1 MPFQA
6 MKFQRSGFLYLLRAL
21 FTCCAGIGVVPP
33 LGAVDSG
40 NTPVTKKLEVAS
52 PLVQE
57 ASPKALQ
64 ALSGLRLPD
73 GVKAAL
79 WATEPLFAD
88 PVAMSFDGQG
98 RLYIAEHHRNRHGT
112 QDTREHPV
120 WLDED
125 RASRSVEE
133 RLAFMQRHAGKGAP
147 PMSFYT
153 ELPDRFVRV
162 SDADGDGTADR
173 NEVLGLFQE
182 ALDGPAAGVACA
194 ADGSVW
200 LTCIPH
206 VWRLPASETEKA
218 KPALGKIFSGFG
230 TKFSF
235 HGHDLHGMVQGPD
248 GRLYWSIG
256 DRGYR
261 VKTQEGREMAESSTG
276 AVFRC
281 ELDGSGLEVFATGL
295 RNPQE
300 LVFDDLGNLFTVDN
314 DNDAEDNPRLLH
326 LVEGGHYGW
335 HSGALWVD
343 GHASPLTPKFR
354 HPWYED
360 GLWREHHDGQPAWV
374 MPAIAHLG
382 NGPCGLTL
390 DPGLTRLPD
399 AWRGSFFLCDWR
411 GGRANSPL
419 VAFTVKAEGAGF
431 RLGEVKNFLTG
442 SLATDVTF
450 GPDGRLYL
458 ADGVDWTRQPEG
470 GRRAGMGW
478 IWALGATATEAKE
491 ARLRELQQWLKEGC
505 SDVPVAELARRLEH
519 EDIRARQAAQFALV
533 ERGKDGQDALQRV
546 ALDDAA
552 PLLARVHALQGLG
565 QIQRKGLSALPAVI
579 SLLKEDHDDEVRAQV
594 AKLLSDTPV
603 ADTAG
608 ALASLLAKGSPR
620 ARMYAALA
628 LGKTGDAAAFAP
640 LVEAAKS
647 LGEGDVPLRHMIVM
661 GLVHAARQ
669 QPERLVALREEV
681 SPRVRLTALL
691 ALRRMDFAEVALFL
705 QDAEPA
711 ISREAVRAVHD
722 RRIAAA
728 LPALAEM
735 SRKLAGFDQATA
747 RRILNARFRLGRV
760 EDAQALAEVAADT
773 QVQEV
778 LRRDALAMLADWA
791 KPSPVDRVL
800 GDWLPLPDRDVQ
812 AAIRAVSPVLPALI
826 QEPGQDALVS
836 AAAGLAEKYQ
846 LESVVTAL
854 FTLAQN
860 ETVAVSARVS
870 AARALELV
878 QSPRA
883 RKLADQLLAASQPAL
898 RSAGRELLYAR
909 DLKAAL
915 ADLERLFKAP
925 GAEEEKR
932 AALELLGR
940 ATEAE
945 AHAFLTRQMNKLL
958 DHQLPDSLALDLS
971 TALNAHGGNYK
982 LPNSARNQ
990 RARVAEDLQQQWLAR
1005 LPQDD
1010 ALRDYRMTLTGGNAE
1025 RGRDLFHEKV
1035 AFLCVRCH
1043 NVEGQGVS
1051 TVGPDLTGIGTQ
1063 RDREYLLRAIVNP
1076 GADIATGFE
1085 FATLQL
1091 KDGSTVVGIIRQ
1103 ESPTALQVEV
1113 AEAGAVKQREVLK
1126 TDIKQRTSTS
1136 AMPPLVSLM
1145 TRHELRDLVEY
1156 VATQSSKGTAG
1167 ESTPARQ

>member
-1 MPFQA
+1 MSL
-6 MKFQRSGFLYLLRAL
+6 QRSGFLDHRGAL
-21 FTCCAGIGVVPP
+21 FTCCAWIGVVLP

-40 NTPVTKKLEVAS
+40 DTPATRKREVAS
-52 PLVQE
+52 PLVHE
-57 ASPKALQ
+57 ASAKGLQ

-73 GVKAAL
+73 GIKASL

-153 ELPDRFVRV
+153 ELPDRLVRV

-173 NEVLGLFQE
+173 SEVLGLFQE
-182 ALDGPAAGVACA
+182 AADGPAAGVACA

-206 VWRLPASETEKA
+206 VWRLPASEIENPTPVLEKM
-218 KPALGKIFSGFG
+218 FTGFG

-281 ELDGSGLEVFATGL
+281 EPDGSGLEVFATGL

-326 LVEGGHYGW
+326 LVEGGDYGW
-335 HSGALWVD
+335 HSGALWED

-360 GLWREHHDGQPAWV
+360 GLWREAHDGLPAWV
-374 MPAIAHLG
+374 MPAIGHLG
-382 NGPCGLTL
+382 NGPCGLTR

-399 AWRGSFFLCDWR
+399 AWRGAFFLCDWR

-419 VAFTVKAEGAGF
+419 LAFTVTSEGAGF
-431 RLGEVKNFLTG
+431 RLGEVKDFLTG
-442 SLATDVTF
+442 TLATDVTF

-478 IWALGATATEAKE
+478 IWALASATTDAKE
-491 ARLRELQQWLKEGC
+491 SRLRQLQQWLKEGFGK
-505 SDVPVAELARRLEH
+505 VPLAELARRLGH
-519 EDIRARQAAQFALV
+519 DDIRARQAAQFALV

-552 PLLARVHALQGLG
+552 PLPARVHALQGLG
-565 QIQRKGLSALPAVI
+565 QIQRRGLSAMPAVT
-579 SLLKEDHDDEVRAQV
+579 SLLKEGHDDEVRAQV
-594 AKLLSDTPV
+594 ARLLADTPV
-603 ADTAG
+603 ADTAE
-608 ALASLLAKGSPR
+608 ALAGLLAKGSPR

-628 LGKTGDAAAFAP
+628 LGKTGETAAVAF
-640 LVEAAKS
+640 LVEAARG
-647 LGEGDVPLRHMIVM
+647 LGESDVTLRHLIVM

-669 QPERLVALREEV
+669 QPERLVALRQEA
-681 SPRVRLTALL
+681 SSRVRLTALL
-691 ALRRMDFAEVALFL
+691 ALRRMESAEVALFL
-705 QDAEPA
+705 QDADPL
-711 ISREAVRAVHD
+711 IVREAVRAVHD
-722 RRIAAA
+722 RRITAA

-735 SRKLAGFDQATA
+735 SRKLAGFDQASA
-747 RRILNARFRLGRV
+747 RRILNVRFRLGRV
-760 EDAQALAEVAADT
+760 EDAEALAEVAANT
-773 QVQEV
+773 QVNEV

-791 KPSPVDRVL
+791 RPSPVDRVL
-800 GDWLPLPDRDVQ
+800 GDWLPLPDRDAE

-846 LESVVTAL
+846 LESVVASL

-860 ETVAVSARVS
+860 ESGAVSARVS

-898 RSAGRELLYAR
+898 RSAGRELLYAQ
-909 DLKAAL
+909 DFQAAL
-915 ADLERLFKAP
+915 ADLERLFKSP
-925 GAEEEKR
+925 GAEDEKR

-945 AHAFLTRQMNKLL
+945 AHAFLTRQMKKLL
-958 DHQLPDSLALDLS
+958 DHQLPDSLALDVS
-971 TALNAHGGNYK
+971 AALTAHGVNYD

-1010 ALRDYRMTLTGGNAE
+1010 ALRDYRMTLVGGNAE
-1025 RGRDLFHEKV
+1025 RGRHLFHEKV

-1051 TVGPDLTGIGTQ
+1051 TVGPDLTGIGSQ

-1091 KDGSTVVGIIRQ
+1091 KDGSSVVGIIRL
-1103 ESPTALQVEV
+1103 ESPTTLQVEV
-1113 AEAGAVKQREVLK
+1113 AEAGAVKLQELLK
-1126 TDIKQRTSTS
+1126 TDIKERTSTS

-1156 VATQSSKGTAG
+1156 LATQTTAQ
-1167 ESTPARQ
+1167 TRPNLPQ

>member
-1 MPFQA
+1 MS
-6 MKFQRSGFLYLLRAL
+6 FQRSGFLDHRGAL
-21 FTCCAGIGVVPP
+21 FTCCAWIGVVLP

-40 NTPVTKKLEVAS
+40 DTPATRKREVAS
-52 PLVQE
+52 PLVHE
-57 ASPKALQ
+57 ASAKGVQ

-73 GVKAAL
+73 GIKASL

-125 RASRSVEE
+125 RASRSVED

-147 PMSFYT
+147 TMSFYT
-153 ELPDRFVRV
+153 ELPDRLVRV

-173 NEVLGLFQE
+173 SEVLGLFQE
-182 ALDGPAAGVACA
+182 AVDGPAAGVACA

-206 VWRLPASETEKA
+206 VWRLPASEIENPTPVLEKV
-218 KPALGKIFSGFG
+218 FTGFG

-261 VKTQEGREMAESSTG
+261 VKTQEGREMAESSAG

-281 ELDGSGLEVFATGL
+281 EPDGSGLEVFATGL

-326 LVEGGHYGW
+326 LVEGGDYGW

-360 GLWREHHDGQPAWV
+360 GIWREHHDGQPAWV
-374 MPAIAHLG
+374 MPSIGHLA
-382 NGPCGLTL
+382 NGPCGLTR

-399 AWRGSFFLCDWR
+399 AWRGAFFLCDWR

-419 VAFTVKAEGAGF
+419 LAFHVEAEGAGF
-431 RLGEVKNFLTG
+431 RLGEVKDFLTG
-442 SLATDVTF
+442 TLATDVTF

-478 IWALGATATEAKE
+478 IWALASATTEAKE
-491 ARLRELQQWLKEGC
+491 SRLRELQQWLNEGFGK
-505 SDVPVAELARRLEH
+505 VPLAELARRLGH
-519 EDIRARQAAQFALV
+519 DDIRARQAAQFALV

-552 PLLARVHALQGLG
+552 PLPARVHALQGLG
-565 QIQRKGLSALPAVI
+565 QIQRKGQSALPAVT
-579 SLLKEDHDDEVRAQV
+579 SLLKEGHDDEVRAQV
-594 AKLLSDTPV
+594 ARLLADTPV
-603 ADTAG
+603 ADTAE
-608 ALASLLAKGSPR
+608 ALAGLLTKGSPR

-628 LGKTGDAAAFAP
+628 LGKTGDAAAFAS
-640 LVEAAKS
+640 LVEAARG
-647 LGEGDVPLRHMIVM
+647 LGENDVTLRHMIVM

-669 QPERLVALREEV
+669 QPERLVALRQEV
-681 SPRVRLTALL
+681 SPRVRLIALL
-691 ALRRMDFAEVALFL
+691 ALRRMDSAEVALFL

-711 ISREAVRAVHD
+711 IVREAVRAVHD
-722 RRIAAA
+722 RRITPA

-735 SRKLAGFDQATA
+735 SRKLAGFNHPIA

-760 EDAQALAEVAADT
+760 EDAKALAEVAANT
-773 QVQEV
+773 HVNEV

-800 GDWLPLPDRDVQ
+800 GDWLPLPDRDAE

-836 AAAGLAEKYQ
+836 AAAGVAEKYQ
-846 LESVVTAL
+846 LESVVASL

-860 ETVAVSARVS
+860 ETGAVSARVA
-870 AARALELV
+870 AARALEFV
-878 QSPRA
+878 QSPRS
-883 RKLADQLLAASQPAL
+883 RKLADQLLTASRPEL
-898 RSAGRELLYAR
+898 RSAGRELLYAQ
-909 DLKAAL
+909 DYQAAL

-945 AHAFLTRQMNKLL
+945 AHAFLTRQMKKLL

-971 TALNAHGGNYK
+971 SALAAHGVNYN

-990 RARVAEDLQQQWLAR
+990 RARTAEELQQQWNAR

-1010 ALRDYRMTLTGGNAE
+1010 ALRDYRMTLVGGNVE
-1025 RGRDLFHEKV
+1025 RGRHLFHEKI

-1051 TVGPDLTGIGTQ
+1051 TVGPDLTGIGSL

-1076 GADIATGFE
+1076 GADIAPGFE

-1103 ESPTALQVEV
+1103 ESPTTLQVEV
-1113 AEAGAVKQREVLK
+1113 AEAGAVKLQKLLK
-1126 TDIKQRTSTS
+1126 ADVKQRTSTS

-1156 VATQSSKGTAG
+1156 LATQTTAQ
-1167 ESTPARQ
+1167 TQPNLTQ

>member
-1 MPFQA
+1 MSFR
-6 MKFQRSGFLYLLRAL
+6 RSRFLDHRAAL
-21 FTCCAGIGVVPP
+21 FACCAWVGAVLP

-40 NTPVTKKLEVAS
+40 NTPATKKLEVAS

-57 ASPKALQ
+57 ASPKATQ

-73 GVKAAL
+73 GVKASL
-79 WATEPLFAD
+79 WAAEPLFAD

-153 ELPDRFVRV
+153 ELPDRLVRV
-162 SDADGDGTADR
+162 SDADGDGKADR
-173 NEVLGLFQE
+173 SEVLGLFQD
-182 ALDGPAAGVACA
+182 AADGPAAGVACA

-218 KPALGKIFSGFG
+218 KPALEKIFSGFG
-230 TKFSF
+230 VRFSF

-261 VKTQEGREMAESSTG
+261 VKTHEGQELTDDCTG
-276 AVFRC
+276 SLFRC

-335 HSGALWVD
+335 HGGALWVD

-360 GLWREHHDGQPAWV
+360 GLWREHHAGQPAWV

-382 NGPCGLTL
+382 NGPCGLTR

-399 AWRGSFFLCDWR
+399 VWRGSFFLCDWR

-419 VAFTVKAEGAGF
+419 LAFNVKADGAGF
-431 RLGEVKNFLTG
+431 RLGEVKDFLTG

-478 IWALGATATEAKE
+478 IWALGAAGTEAKE
-491 ARLRELQQWLKEGC
+491 ARLRELQQWLKQGC
-505 SDVPVAELARRLEH
+505 SDVPLAELARRLEH
-519 EDIRARQAAQFALV
+519 DDIRARQAAQFALV

-565 QIQRKGLSALPAVI
+565 QIQRKGHSALPAVI
-579 SLLKEDHDDEVRAQV
+579 SLLKEGHDDEVRAQA
-594 AKLLSDTPV
+594 AKLLTDTPV
-603 ADTAG
+603 SGTAG
-608 ALASLLAKGSPR
+608 ALVGLLAKGSPR
-620 ARMYAALA
+620 AQMYAALA
-628 LGKTGDAAAFAP
+628 LGKTGDATAFGS
-640 LVEAAKS
+640 LVEAARG
-647 LGEGDVPLRHMIVM
+647 LGESEVTLRHMIVM
-661 GLVHAARQ
+661 GLVQAARQ
-669 QPERLVALREEV
+669 QPEKLVALRQEA
-681 SPRVRLTALL
+681 SPQVRLTALL
-691 ALRRMDFAEVALFL
+691 ALRRMDSADVAFFL
-705 QDAEPA
+705 KDAEPSIA
-711 ISREAVRAVHD
+711 REAVRAVHD
-722 RRIAAA
+722 RRITPA
-728 LPALAEM
+728 LPAVAEM
-735 SRKLAGFDQATA
+735 SRKLAGFDHATA
-747 RRILNARFRLGRV
+747 RRILNVRFRLGRV
-760 EDAQALAEVAADT
+760 EDAQSLAEVAADM
-773 QVQEV
+773 QVNEV

-800 GDWLPLPDRDVQ
+800 GDWLPLPDRDAE
-812 AAIRAVSPVLPALI
+812 AAIRAVSPVLPGLI

-846 LESVVTAL
+846 LESVVASL

-860 ETVAVSARVS
+860 ETGAVSARVA
-870 AARALELV
+870 AARALEFV
-878 QSPRA
+878 RSPRS
-883 RKLADQLLAASQPAL
+883 RKLADQLLAASQTEL
-898 RSAGRELLYAR
+898 RSAGRELLYAQ
-909 DLKAAL
+909 DFQAAL

-925 GAEEEKR
+925 GAEDEKR
-932 AALELLGR
+932 AAFGLLGR

-945 AHAFLTRQMNKLL
+945 AHAFLTRQMKKLL
-958 DHQLPDSLALDLS
+958 DHQLPDSLALDVS
-971 TALNAHGGNYK
+971 AALTAHGVNYK

-990 RARVAEDLQQQWLAR
+990 RARTAEELQQQWLAR
-1005 LPQDD
+1005 LPHDD

-1025 RGRDLFHEKV
+1025 RGRRLFHEKV
-1035 AFLCVRCH
+1035 EFLCVRCH
-1043 NVEGQGVS
+1043 RAEGQGVS
-1051 TVGPDLTGIGTQ
+1051 TVGPDLTGIGSQ

-1076 GADIATGFE
+1076 GADIAPGFE

-1113 AEAGAVKQREVLK
+1113 AEEGATKQREVLK
-1126 TDIKQRTSTS
+1126 ADVKQRTSTS

-1145 TRHELRDLVEY
+1145 SRQELRDLVEY
-1156 VATQSSKGTAG
+1156 IATQTTTPSKPKN
-1167 ESTPARQ
+1167 TP

>member
-1 MPFQA
+1 
-6 MKFQRSGFLYLLRAL
+6 
-21 FTCCAGIGVVPP
+21 
-33 LGAVDSG
+33 
-40 NTPVTKKLEVAS
+40 
-52 PLVQE
+52 
-57 ASPKALQ
+57 
-64 ALSGLRLPD
+64 
-73 GVKAAL
+73 
-79 WATEPLFAD
+79 
-88 PVAMSFDGQG
+88 
-98 RLYIAEHHRNRHGT
+98 
-112 QDTREHPV
+112 
-120 WLDED
+120 
-125 RASRSVEE
+125 
-133 RLAFMQRHAGKGAP
+133 
-147 PMSFYT
+147 MSFYT

-431 RLGEVKNFLTG
+431 RLGEVKDFLTG

-1126 TDIKQRTSTS
+1126 TNIKQRTSTS

>member
-1 MPFQA
+1 MSL
-6 MKFQRSGFLYLLRAL
+6 QRSGFLDHRGAL
-21 FTCCAGIGVVPP
+21 FTCCAWIGVVLP

-40 NTPVTKKLEVAS
+40 DTPATRKREVAS
-52 PLVQE
+52 PLVHE
-57 ASPKALQ
+57 ASAKGLQ

-73 GVKAAL
+73 GIKASL

-88 PVAMSFDGQG
+88 PVAMCFDGQG

-162 SDADGDGTADR
+162 SDADGDGKADR
-173 NEVLGLFQE
+173 SEVLGLFQD
-182 ALDGPAAGVACA
+182 AVDGPAAGVACA

-218 KPALGKIFSGFG
+218 QPALQKMFTGFG

-261 VKTQEGREMAESSTG
+261 VKTHEGQELTDDCTG
-276 AVFRC
+276 SVFRC
-281 ELDGSGLEVFATGL
+281 EQDGSGLEVFATGL

-343 GHASPLTPKFR
+343 DYASPLTPKFR

-374 MPAIAHLG
+374 LPAIAHLG
-382 NGPCGLTL
+382 NGPCGLTR

-399 AWRGSFFLCDWR
+399 VWRGSFFLCDWR

-419 VAFTVKAEGAGF
+419 LAFTVTAEGAGF
-431 RLGEVKNFLTG
+431 RLGEVKDFLTG
-442 SLATDVTF
+442 TLATDVTF

-478 IWALGATATEAKE
+478 IWALASATTDAKE
-491 ARLRELQQWLKEGC
+491 SRLRELQQWLKEGFGK
-505 SDVPVAELARRLEH
+505 VPLAELARRLGH
-519 EDIRARQAAQFALV
+519 DDIRARQAAQFALV

-552 PLLARVHALQGLG
+552 PLPARVHALQGLG
-565 QIQRKGLSALPAVI
+565 QIQRRGLSAMPAVT
-579 SLLKEDHDDEVRAQV
+579 SLLKEGHDDEVRAQV
-594 AKLLSDTPV
+594 ARLLADTPV
-603 ADTAG
+603 ADTAE
-608 ALASLLAKGSPR
+608 ALAGLLAKGSPR

-628 LGKTGDAAAFAP
+628 LGKTGETAAVAF
-640 LVEAAKS
+640 LVEAARG
-647 LGEGDVPLRHMIVM
+647 LGESDVTLRHLIVM

-669 QPERLVALREEV
+669 QPERLVALRQEA
-681 SPRVRLTALL
+681 SSRVRLTALL
-691 ALRRMDFAEVALFL
+691 ALRRMESAEVALFL
-705 QDAEPA
+705 QDADPL
-711 ISREAVRAVHD
+711 IVREAVRAVHD
-722 RRIAAA
+722 RRITAA

-735 SRKLAGFDQATA
+735 SRKLAGFDQASA
-747 RRILNARFRLGRV
+747 RRILNVRFRLGRV

-773 QVQEV
+773 HVNEV

-800 GDWLPLPDRDVQ
+800 GDWLPLPDRDAE

-846 LESVVTAL
+846 LESVVASL

-860 ETVAVSARVS
+860 ETGAVSARVA
-870 AARALELV
+870 AARALEFV
-878 QSPRA
+878 QSPRS
-883 RKLADQLLAASQPAL
+883 RKLADQLLASAQAAL
-898 RSAGRELLYAR
+898 RSAGRELLYAQ
-909 DLKAAL
+909 DFQAAL
-915 ADLERLFKAP
+915 ADLERLFKVP
-925 GAEEEKR
+925 GAEDEKR

-945 AHAFLTRQMNKLL
+945 AHAFLTRQMKRLL
-958 DHQLPDSLALDLS
+958 DHQLPDSLALDVS
-971 TALNAHGGNYK
+971 AALTAHGVNYK

-1025 RGRDLFHEKV
+1025 RGRRLFHEKV
-1035 AFLCVRCH
+1035 EFLCVRCH
-1043 NVEGQGVS
+1043 RAEGQGVS

-1091 KDGSTVVGIIRQ
+1091 KDGSSVVGIIRL
-1103 ESPTALQVEV
+1103 ESPTTLQVEV
-1113 AEAGAVKQREVLK
+1113 AEAGVMKQREVLK
-1126 TDIKQRTSTS
+1126 ADIKQRISTS

-1145 TRHELRDLVEY
+1145 SRHELRDLVEY
-1156 VATQSSKGTAG
+1156 IATQTTTPSKSNTN
-1167 ESTPARQ
+1167 P

>member
-1 MPFQA
+1 MHRHKLRHSIFLSH
-6 MKFQRSGFLYLLRAL
+6 RSAL
-21 FTCCAGIGVVPP
+21 FICCAWVGAVLP

-40 NTPVTKKLEVAS
+40 NTPATKKLEVAS
-52 PLVQE
+52 PLVQK

-64 ALSGLRLPD
+64 AVSGLQLPD
-73 GVKAAL
+73 GIKASL

-162 SDADGDGTADR
+162 SDADGDGKADR
-173 NEVLGLFQE
+173 SEVLGLFQE
-182 ALDGPAAGVACA
+182 AVDGPAAGVACA

-206 VWRLPASETEKA
+206 VWRLPASETEKV
-218 KPALGKIFSGFG
+218 KPALEKMFSGFG
-230 TKFSF
+230 VRFSF

-261 VKTQEGREMAESSTG
+261 VKTHEGQELTDDCTG
-276 AVFRC
+276 SLFRC
-281 ELDGSGLEVFATGL
+281 EPDGSGLEVFATGL

-335 HSGALWVD
+335 HGGALWAD

-382 NGPCGLTL
+382 NGPCGLTR

-399 AWRGSFFLCDWR
+399 AWRSSFFLCDWR

-419 VAFTVKAEGAGF
+419 LAFDVKAEGAGF
-431 RLGEVKNFLTG
+431 RLGEVKDFLTG

-478 IWALGATATEAKE
+478 IWALGAAGTDAKE
-491 ARLRELQQWLKEGC
+491 ARLRELQQWLKEGFGK
-505 SDVPVAELARRLEH
+505 VPVNELAHRLEH

-533 ERGKDGQDALQRV
+533 ERGKDGKDVLQRV
-546 ALDDAA
+546 ALDDTA

-565 QIQRKGLSALPAVI
+565 QIQRKGQSALPAVT
-579 SLLKEDHDDEVRAQV
+579 SLLKDGHDDEVRAQV
-594 AKLLSDTPV
+594 AKLLTDRPV
-603 ADTAG
+603 SGTAD
-608 ALASLLAKGSPR
+608 ALAQLLAKGSPR

-628 LGKTGDAAAFAP
+628 LGKTGDAIAFAS
-640 LVEAAKS
+640 LVEAAKG
-647 LGEGDVPLRHMIVM
+647 LGESDVTLHHMIVM

-669 QPERLVALREEV
+669 QPERLVALRQET

-691 ALRRMDFAEVALFL
+691 ALRRMDSGEVALFL
-705 QDAEPA
+705 QDKEPA
-711 ISREAVRAVHD
+711 IVREAVRAVHD
-722 RRIAAA
+722 RRITAA

-747 RRILNARFRLGRV
+747 RRILNVRFRLGRA
-760 EDAQALAEVAADT
+760 EDAQALAEVAANK
-773 QVQEV
+773 QVNEV

-800 GDWLPLPDRDVQ
+800 GDWLPLPDRDAE

-846 LESVVTAL
+846 LESVVASL

-860 ETVAVSARVS
+860 ETGAVSARVA
-870 AARALELV
+870 AARALEFV
-878 QSPRA
+878 QSPRS
-883 RKLADQLLAASQPAL
+883 RKLADQLLAASQAPL
-898 RSAGRELLYAR
+898 RSAGRELLYAQ
-909 DLKAAL
+909 DYQAAL
-915 ADLERLFKAP
+915 ADLERLFKTP

-932 AALELLGR
+932 AALDLLGR

-945 AHAFLTRQMNKLL
+945 THAFLTRQMKKLL
-958 DHQLPDSLALDLS
+958 DDQLPYSLALDVS
-971 TALNAHGGNYK
+971 EALTAHGVNYK

-990 RARVAEDLQQQWLAR
+990 RARFAEDLQQQWLAR

-1025 RGRDLFHEKV
+1025 RGRRLFHEKV
-1035 AFLCVRCH
+1035 EFLCVRCH
-1043 NVEGQGVS
+1043 RAEGQGVS

-1091 KDGSTVVGIIRQ
+1091 KNGSTVVGIIRQ

-1113 AEAGAVKQREVLK
+1113 AEAGAMKQHEVLK
-1126 TDIKQRTSTS
+1126 ADIKQRTSTS

-1145 TRHELRDLVEY
+1145 SRHELRDLVEY
-1156 VATQSSKGTAG
+1156 IATQTKTPSKPNA
-1167 ESTPARQ
+1167 TP

>member
-173 NEVLGLFQE
+173 SEVLGLFQE

-218 KPALGKIFSGFG
+218 KPALGKMFSGFG
-230 TKFSF
+230 VKFTF

-431 RLGEVKNFLTG
+431 RLGEVKDFLTG

-579 SLLKEDHDDEVRAQV
+579 SLLKGDHDDEVRSQV

-608 ALASLLAKGSPR
+608 ALAGLLAKGSPR

-691 ALRRMDFAEVALFL
+691 ALRRMDSAEVALFL

-722 RRIAAA
+722 RRITAA

-846 LESVVTAL
+846 LESVVASL

-860 ETVAVSARVS
+860 ESVAVSARVS

-909 DLKAAL
+909 DFKAAL

-945 AHAFLTRQMNKLL
+945 AHAFLTRQMKKLL

-971 TALNAHGGNYK
+971 TALSAHGGNYK

-990 RARVAEDLQQQWLAR
+990 RSRVAEDLQQQWLAR

-1025 RGRDLFHEKV
+1025 RGRDLFHENV

-1103 ESPTALQVEV
+1103 EFPTALQVEV

>member
-1 MPFQA
+1 MHRHKHRHSICLSYRA
-6 MKFQRSGFLYLLRAL
+6 VLL
-21 FTCCAGIGVVPP
+21 TCFAWMGAAVP
-33 LGAVDSG
+33 LAAVDSG
-40 NTPVTKKLEVAS
+40 NTPASQQAKVAS

-57 ASPKALQ
+57 TSPKALQ
-64 ALSGLRLPD
+64 AVSGLRLPD
-73 GVKAAL
+73 GITASL
-79 WATEPLFAD
+79 WATEPLLAD

-112 QDTREHPV
+112 QDTREHQV

-125 RASRSVEE
+125 RASRSVDD

-162 SDADGDGTADR
+162 SDADGDGKADR
-173 NEVLGLFQE
+173 SEVLGLFQE
-182 ALDGPAAGVACA
+182 AVDGPAAGVACA

-218 KPALGKIFSGFG
+218 KPALEKMFSGFG
-230 TKFSF
+230 VRFSF

-261 VKTQEGREMAESSTG
+261 VKTREGQELTDDCTG
-276 AVFRC
+276 SVFRC
-281 ELDGSGLEVFATGL
+281 ESDGSGLEVFATGL

-326 LVEGGHYGW
+326 LMEGGHYGW
-335 HSGALWVD
+335 HGGALWVD

-374 MPAIAHLG
+374 LPAIAHLG
-382 NGPCGLTL
+382 NGPCGLTR

-419 VAFTVKAEGAGF
+419 LAFNVEAEGAGF
-431 RLGEVKNFLTG
+431 RLGEVKDFLTG

-478 IWALGATATEAKE
+478 IWALGATATDAKE
-491 ARLRELQQWLKEGC
+491 ARLRELQQWLKQGFGK
-505 SDVPVAELARRLEH
+505 VPVAELTRRLEH
-519 EDIRARQAAQFALV
+519 DDIRARQAAQFALV

-552 PLLARVHALQGLG
+552 PHLARVHALQGLG
-565 QIQRKGLSALPAVI
+565 QIQRKGQSALPAVT
-579 SLLKEDHDDEVRAQV
+579 SLLKEGHDDEVRAQV
-594 AKLLSDTPV
+594 AKLLTDTPV
-603 ADTAG
+603 TGTAG
-608 ALASLLAKGSPR
+608 ALAQLLAKGSPR

-628 LGKTGDAAAFAP
+628 LGKTGDATAFAS
-640 LVEAAKS
+640 LVEAARG
-647 LGEGDVPLRHMIVM
+647 LGETDVTLRHMIVM

-669 QPERLVALREEV
+669 QPERLVALRNEV
-681 SPRVRLTALL
+681 SPRVRLAALL
-691 ALRRMDFAEVALFL
+691 ALRRMDSAEVALFL
-705 QDAEPA
+705 QDAESS
-711 ISREAVRAVHD
+711 IVREAVRAVHD
-722 RRIAAA
+722 RRITAA

-735 SRKLAGFDQATA
+735 SRKLAGFDHATA
-747 RRILNARFRLGRV
+747 RRILNVRFRLGRV
-760 EDAQALAEVAADT
+760 EDAQALAEVAANT
-773 QVQEV
+773 QVNEV

-812 AAIRAVSPVLPALI
+812 AAIRAVHPVLPALI

-846 LESVVTAL
+846 LESVVASL

-860 ETVAVSARVS
+860 ETGAVSARVA
-870 AARALELV
+870 AARALEFV
-878 QSPRA
+878 QSPRS
-883 RKLADQLLAASQPAL
+883 RKLAEQLLASSQAAL
-898 RSAGRELLYAR
+898 RSAGRELLYAQ
-909 DLKAAL
+909 DFQAAL

-925 GAEEEKR
+925 GAEDEKR

-945 AHAFLTRQMNKLL
+945 AHAFLTRQMKKLL
-958 DHQLPDSLALDLS
+958 DHQLPDSLALDVS
-971 TALNAHGGNYK
+971 AALTAHGVNYK

-990 RARVAEDLQQQWLAR
+990 RARVAEKLEQQWLAR
-1005 LPQDD
+1005 LPEDD

-1025 RGRDLFHEKV
+1025 RGRRLFHEKV
-1035 AFLCVRCH
+1035 EFLCVRCH
-1043 NVEGQGVS
+1043 RAEGQGVS

-1076 GADIATGFE
+1076 GADIASGFE

-1091 KDGSTVVGIIRQ
+1091 KDGSSVVGIIRQ
-1103 ESPTALQVEV
+1103 ESPSALQVEV
-1113 AEAGAVKQREVLK
+1113 AEAGVMKQREVLK
-1126 TDIKQRTSTS
+1126 ADVKQRTSTS

-1156 VATQSSKGTAG
+1156 LATQTTAQ
-1167 ESTPARQ
+1167 TRPNLPQ

>member
-1 MPFQA
+1 M
-6 MKFQRSGFLYLLRAL
+6 RRHELRHSIYLSYRAVL
-21 FTCCAGIGVVPP
+21 LTCCAWIGVVLP

-40 NTPVTKKLEVAS
+40 DTPATRKREVAS

-57 ASPKALQ
+57 ASAKGAQ

-73 GVKAAL
+73 GIKASL
-79 WATEPLFAD
+79 WATEPLSAD

-147 PMSFYT
+147 PMGFYT
-153 ELPDRFVRV
+153 ELPDRLVRV

-173 NEVLGLFQE
+173 SEVLGLFQG
-182 ALDGPAAGVACA
+182 AVDGPAAGVACA

-206 VWRLPASETEKA
+206 VWRLPASEIENPTPVLEKV
-218 KPALGKIFSGFG
+218 FTGFG

-261 VKTQEGREMAESSTG
+261 VKTQEGREMAENSTG

-281 ELDGSGLEVFATGL
+281 EPDGSGLEVFATGL

-326 LVEGGHYGW
+326 LVEGGDYGW

-360 GLWREHHDGQPAWV
+360 ELWREAHDGMPAWV

-382 NGPCGLTL
+382 NGPCGLTR

-399 AWRGSFFLCDWR
+399 AWRGAFFLCDWR

-419 VAFTVKAEGAGF
+419 LAFSVKAEGAGF
-431 RLGEVKNFLTG
+431 RLGAVKDFLTG

-478 IWALGATATEAKE
+478 IWALGAASTEAKE

-519 EDIRARQAAQFALV
+519 DDIRARQAAQFALV

-565 QIQRKGLSALPAVI
+565 QIQRKGQSALPAVT
-579 SLLKEDHDDEVRAQV
+579 SLLKEGHDDEVRAQMARMLV
-594 AKLLSDTPV
+594 DTPV
-603 ADTAG
+603 FEAAG
-608 ALASLLAKGSPR
+608 ALAGLLEKGSPR

-628 LGKTGDAAAFAP
+628 LGKTGDAAAFAS
-640 LVEAAKS
+640 LVEAARNI
-647 LGEGDVPLRHMIVM
+647 GESEATLRHMIVM

-669 QPERLVALREEV
+669 QPERLVALHQEA
-681 SPRVRLTALL
+681 SPRVRLIALL
-691 ALRRMDFAEVALFL
+691 ALRRMDSADVTLFL
-705 QDAEPA
+705 KDKEPA
-711 ISREAVRAVHD
+711 IVREAVRAVHD
-722 RRIAAA
+722 RRITAA
-728 LPALAEM
+728 LPAVAEM

-747 RRILNARFRLGRV
+747 RRILNARFRLARE
-760 EDAQALAEVAADT
+760 EDAQALAEVAANA
-773 QVQEV
+773 QANEV

-800 GDWLPLPDRDVQ
+800 GDWLPLPDRDAE

-826 QEPGQDALVS
+826 REPGQDALVS

-846 LESVVTAL
+846 LKSVVDSL

-860 ETVAVSARVS
+860 ETGAVSARVA
-870 AARALELV
+870 AARALEFV
-878 QSPRA
+878 QSPRS
-883 RKLADQLLAASQPAL
+883 RKLADQLLAASQAAL
-898 RSAGRELLYAR
+898 RSAGRELLYAQ
-909 DLKAAL
+909 DSQAAL

-925 GAEEEKR
+925 GAEDEKR

-940 ATEAE
+940 STEAE
-945 AHAFLTRQMNKLL
+945 AHAFLTRQMKRLL
-958 DHQLPDSLALDLS
+958 DHQLPDSLALDVS
-971 TALNAHGGNYK
+971 AALTAHGVNYK
-982 LPNSARNQ
+982 LPNSTRNQ
-990 RARVAEDLQQQWLAR
+990 RARTAEGLQQQWLAR
-1005 LPQDD
+1005 LSQDD

-1025 RGRDLFHEKV
+1025 RGRRLFHEKV
-1035 AFLCVRCH
+1035 EFLCVRCH
-1043 NVEGQGVS
+1043 RVEGEGVS

-1091 KDGSTVVGIIRQ
+1091 NDGGTVVGIIRQ

-1113 AEAGAVKQREVLK
+1113 AEAGAMKQHEVLK
-1126 TDIKQRTSTS
+1126 ADIKQRTSTS

-1145 TRHELRDLVEY
+1145 SRHELRDLMEY
-1156 VATQSSKGTAG
+1156 VATQTKTPSK
-1167 ESTPARQ
+1167 PK

>member
-1 MPFQA
+1 MT
-6 MKFQRSGFLYLLRAL
+6 LTAL
-21 FTCCAGIGVVPP
+21 FPYHRAVLLTCCAWIGVALP
-33 LGAVDSG
+33 LVAVDSG
-40 NTPVTKKLEVAS
+40 NTPVSQQVKVAS

-57 ASPKALQ
+57 ASAKGAQ
-64 ALSGLRLPD
+64 ALSGLQLPD
-73 GVKAAL
+73 GIKASL
-79 WATEPLFAD
+79 WASEPLFAD

-112 QDTREHPV
+112 EDTREHQV

-147 PMSFYT
+147 AMSFYT

-162 SDADGDGTADR
+162 SDADGDGKADR
-173 NEVLGLFQE
+173 SEVLGLFQE
-182 ALDGPAAGVACA
+182 AVDGPAAGVACA

-206 VWRLPASETEKA
+206 VWRLPASETEKT
-218 KPALGKIFSGFG
+218 KPALEKMFSGFG
-230 TKFSF
+230 VRFSF

-261 VKTQEGREMAESSTG
+261 VKTREGQELTDDCTG
-276 AVFRC
+276 SLFRC
-281 ELDGSGLEVFATGL
+281 EPDGSGLEVFATGL

-326 LVEGGHYGW
+326 LVEGGNYGW
-335 HSGALWVD
+335 HGGALWVD

-382 NGPCGLTL
+382 NGPCGLTR

-419 VAFTVKAEGAGF
+419 LAFNVKAEGADF
-431 RLGEVKNFLTG
+431 RLGEVKDFITG
-442 SLATDVTF
+442 TLATDVTF

-478 IWALGATATEAKE
+478 IWALGATGTDAKE
-491 ARLRELQQWLKEGC
+491 ARLRELQQWLKEGFGK
-505 SDVPVAELARRLEH
+505 VPVAELTHRLEH

-533 ERGKDGQDALQRV
+533 GRGKDGQDAFQRV
-546 ALDDAA
+546 ALNDAA

-565 QIQRKGLSALPAVI
+565 QIQRKGQSALPAVT
-579 SLLKEDHDDEVRAQV
+579 SLLKEGHDDEVRAQV
-594 AKLLSDTPV
+594 AKMLTDTPMSG
-603 ADTAG
+603 TAN
-608 ALASLLAKGSPR
+608 ALAELLAKGSPR

-628 LGKTGDAAAFAP
+628 LGKTGDAVAFGS
-640 LVEAAKS
+640 LVEAARG
-647 LGEGDVPLRHMIVM
+647 LGETDVMLRHMIVM

-669 QPERLVALREEV
+669 QPERLVALRLETP
-681 SPRVRLTALL
+681 PRVRLIALL
-691 ALRRMDFAEVALFL
+691 ALRRLDSTEVALFL
-705 QDAEPA
+705 HDAEPA
-711 ISREAVRAVHD
+711 IVREAVRAVHD
-722 RRIAAA
+722 RRITAA

-735 SRKLAGFDQATA
+735 SRKLAGFDHATA
-747 RRILNARFRLGRV
+747 RRVLNARFRLGRV
-760 EDAQALAEVAADT
+760 EDAQALAEVAANT
-773 QVQEV
+773 QVNEV

-800 GDWLPLPDRDVQ
+800 GNWLPMPDRDVQ
-812 AAIRAVSPVLPALI
+812 AAIRAVSPVLSALI

-846 LESVVTAL
+846 LESVVASL

-860 ETVAVSARVS
+860 ETGAVSARVA
-870 AARALELV
+870 AARALEFV
-878 QSPRA
+878 QSPRS
-883 RKLADQLLAASQPAL
+883 RKLADQLLAASQAAL
-898 RSAGRELLYAR
+898 RSAGRELLYAQ
-909 DLKAAL
+909 DFQAAL

-925 GAEEEKR
+925 GAEDEKR

-940 ATEAE
+940 STEAE
-945 AHAFLTRQMNKLL
+945 AHAFLTRQMKKLL
-958 DHQLPDSLALDLS
+958 DHQLPDSLALDVS
-971 TALNAHGGNYK
+971 AALTAHGVNYK

-990 RARVAEDLQQQWLAR
+990 RARFAEDLQQQWLAR

-1025 RGRDLFHEKV
+1025 RGRRLFHEKV
-1035 AFLCVRCH
+1035 EFLCVRCH
-1043 NVEGQGVS
+1043 RAEGQGVS

-1113 AEAGAVKQREVLK
+1113 AEAGAMKQHEVLK
-1126 TDIKQRTSTS
+1126 ADVKQRTSTS

-1145 TRHELRDLVEY
+1145 SRHELRDLVEY
-1156 VATQSSKGTAG
+1156 IATQTKTPSKPNN
-1167 ESTPARQ
+1167 TP

>member
-1 MPFQA
+1 V
-6 MKFQRSGFLYLLRAL
+6 L
-21 FTCCAGIGVVPP
+21 P

-40 NTPVTKKLEVAS
+40 NTPATKKLEVAS

-64 ALSGLRLPD
+64 AVSGLQLPD
-73 GVKAAL
+73 GIKASL

-112 QDTREHPV
+112 EDTREHQV

-162 SDADGDGTADR
+162 SDADGDGKADR
-173 NEVLGLFQE
+173 SEVLGLFQE
-182 ALDGPAAGVACA
+182 AVDGPAAGVACA

-206 VWRLPASETEKA
+206 VWRLPTSETEKA
-218 KPALGKIFSGFG
+218 KPALEKMFSGFG
-230 TKFSF
+230 VRFSF

-261 VKTQEGREMAESSTG
+261 VKTHEGQELTDDCTG
-276 AVFRC
+276 SLFRC
-281 ELDGSGLEVFATGL
+281 EPDGSGLQVFATGL

-335 HSGALWVD
+335 HGGALWVD

-382 NGPCGLTL
+382 NGPCGLTR

-399 AWRGSFFLCDWR
+399 VWRGSFFLCDWR

-419 VAFTVKAEGAGF
+419 LAFNVKAEGAGF
-431 RLGEVKNFLTG
+431 RLGEVKDFLTG

-478 IWALGATATEAKE
+478 IWALGATTTDAKE

-505 SDVPVAELARRLEH
+505 SDVPVNELARRLGH

-565 QIQRKGLSALPAVI
+565 QIQRKGKSALPAVT
-579 SLLKEDHDDEVRAQV
+579 SLLKEGHDDEVRAQV
-594 AKLLSDTPV
+594 AKLLTDTPV
-603 ADTAG
+603 DGTAG
-608 ALASLLAKGSPR
+608 ALAGLLAKGSPR

-628 LGKTGDAAAFAP
+628 LGKTGDAAAFTS
-640 LVEAAKS
+640 LVEAAKG
-647 LGEGDVPLRHMIVM
+647 LGESDVTLRHMIVM

-669 QPERLVALREEV
+669 QPERLVALRQEV

-711 ISREAVRAVHD
+711 IVREAVRAVHD
-722 RRIAAA
+722 RRITAA
-728 LPALAEM
+728 LPALAEI
-735 SRKLAGFDQATA
+735 SRKLAGFDHTTA
-747 RRILNARFRLGRV
+747 RRVLNARFRLGRV
-760 EDAQALAEVAADT
+760 EDAQALAEVAANT
-773 QVQEV
+773 QVNEV

-800 GDWLPLPDRDVQ
+800 GDWLPLPDRDAE
-812 AAIRAVSPVLPALI
+812 AAIRAVGPVLPALI
-826 QEPGQDALVS
+826 QEPRQDALVS

-846 LESVVTAL
+846 LESVVSSL

-860 ETVAVSARVS
+860 ETGAVSARVA
-870 AARALELV
+870 AARALEFV
-878 QSPRA
+878 QSPRS
-883 RKLADQLLAASQPAL
+883 RKLADQLLAVSQPAL

-909 DLKAAL
+909 DFQAAL

-925 GAEEEKR
+925 GAEDEKR
-932 AALELLGR
+932 AAFELLGR

-945 AHAFLTRQMNKLL
+945 AHAFLTRQMKKLL
-958 DHQLPDSLALDLS
+958 DHQLPDSLALDVS
-971 TALNAHGGNYK
+971 SALTAHGVNYK

-990 RARVAEDLQQQWLAR
+990 RARVAEDLQQQWFAR

-1025 RGRDLFHEKV
+1025 RGRRLFHEKV
-1035 AFLCVRCH
+1035 ESLCVRCH
-1043 NVEGQGVS
+1043 RAEGQGVS

-1091 KDGSTVVGIIRQ
+1091 KNGSTVVGIIRQ

-1113 AEAGAVKQREVLK
+1113 AEAGAMKQHEVLK
-1126 TDIKQRTSTS
+1126 ADVKQRTSTS

-1145 TRHELRDLVEY
+1145 SRHELRDLVEY
-1156 VATQSSKGTAG
+1156 VATQSTTPSKPKN
-1167 ESTPARQ
+1167 TP

>member
-1 MPFQA
+1 MP
-6 MKFQRSGFLYLLRAL
+6 FQRSGFLDHRAAL
-21 FTCCAGIGVVPP
+21 FTCCAWVSVVLP

-40 NTPVTKKLEVAS
+40 NTPATKKLEVAS

-64 ALSGLRLPD
+64 VLSGLRLPE
-73 GVKAAL
+73 GCKASL
-79 WATEPLFAD
+79 WAAEPLFAD
-88 PVAMSFDGQG
+88 PVAISFDRQG

-112 QDTREHPV
+112 QDTREHPL

-133 RLAFMQRHAGKGAP
+133 RLAFMQRHAGKGSP
-147 PMSFYT
+147 PMDFYT
-153 ELPDRFVRV
+153 ELPDRLVRV

-173 NEVLGLFQE
+173 TEVLGLFQE
-182 ALDGPAAGVACA
+182 AVDGPAAGVACA

-206 VWRLPASETEKA
+206 VWRLPTSETVKA
-218 KPALGKIFSGFG
+218 NPALKKMFSGFG
-230 TKFSF
+230 TRFSF

-261 VKTQEGREMAESSTG
+261 VKTREGQELTDDSTG
-276 AVFRC
+276 SVFRC

-326 LVEGGHYGW
+326 LVEGGDYGW

-360 GLWREHHDGQPAWV
+360 GLWREHHFGQPAWV

-382 NGPCGLTL
+382 NGPCGLTR

-399 AWRGSFFLCDWR
+399 VWRGSFFLCDWR

-419 VAFTVKAEGAGF
+419 LAFDVKPEGAGF
-431 RLGEVKNFLTG
+431 RLGEVKDFLTG

-478 IWALGATATEAKE
+478 IWAVGASGTDAREG
-491 ARLRELQQWLKEGC
+491 RLRELQQWLNQGFGN
-505 SDVPVAELARRLEH
+505 VPVNELVRRLGH

-533 ERGKDGQDALQRV
+533 GRGKDGHDALQGV
-546 ALDDAA
+546 ALNEAA

-565 QIQRKGLSALPAVI
+565 QIQRNGQPVI
-579 SLLKEDHDDEVRAQV
+579 STVTSLLKEGHDDEVRAQV
-594 AKLLSDTPV
+594 AKLVADTPV
-603 ADTAG
+603 AGTTG
-608 ALASLLAKGSPR
+608 ALAELLAKGSPR

-628 LGKTGDAAAFAP
+628 LGKTKDAAAIAS
-640 LVEAAKS
+640 LVEAARS
-647 LGEGDVPLRHMIVM
+647 LGESDLTLRHMIVM
-661 GLVHAARQ
+661 GLVHASRKHS
-669 QPERLVALREEV
+669 ERLAALREEV
-681 SPRVRLTALL
+681 SSGVRMSALL
-691 ALRRMDFAEVALFL
+691 ALRRLDSPEAALFL
-705 QDAEPA
+705 QDGEPV
-711 ISREAVRAVHD
+711 IVREAVRAVHD
-722 RRIAAA
+722 RRITLA

-735 SRKLAGFDQATA
+735 SRRLAGFDHATT
-747 RRILNARFRLGRV
+747 RRILNAHFRLGRV
-760 EDAQALAEVAADT
+760 EDAQALAEVAANT
-773 QVQEV
+773 QVNEV
-778 LRRDALAMLADWA
+778 LRRDALTMLADWA

-800 GDWLPLPDRDVQ
+800 GDWLPLPDRDAQ
-812 AAIRAVSPVLPALI
+812 TAIRAVSPVLPALI

-836 AAAGLAEKYQ
+836 TAAGVAEKYQ
-846 LESVVTAL
+846 LESVVASL

-860 ETVAVSARVS
+860 ETGPLSARVA
-870 AARALELV
+870 AARALEFV
-878 QSPRA
+878 KSQRSRT
-883 RKLADQLLAASQPAL
+883 LADQLLAASQGAL
-898 RSAGRELLYAR
+898 RNAGRELLYAQ
-909 DLKAAL
+909 DFQAAL
-915 ADLERLFKAP
+915 ANLERLFKAS
-925 GAEEEKR
+925 GAEDEKR
-932 AALELLGR
+932 AALALLGR
-940 ATEAE
+940 STEAE
-945 AHAFLTRQMNKLL
+945 AHAFLTRQMQRLL
-958 DHQLPDSLALDLS
+958 DHQLPDSLAVDVS
-971 TALNAHGGNYK
+971 TALAAHGINYK

-990 RARVAEDLQQQWLAR
+990 RSRIAEDLQQQWLAR

-1010 ALRDYRMTLTGGNAE
+1010 ALRDYRMTLTGGDAE
-1025 RGRDLFHEKV
+1025 RGRSLFHEKV
-1035 AFLCVRCH
+1035 EFLCVRCH
-1043 NVEGQGVS
+1043 RVEGEGVS
-1051 TVGPDLTGIGTQ
+1051 TVGPDLTGIGTR

-1091 KDGSTVVGIIRQ
+1091 KNGGTVVGIVRE
-1103 ESPTALQVEV
+1103 ESTTALQVEV
-1113 AEAGAVKQREVLK
+1113 AEDGAVKQHEVLK
-1126 TDIKQRTSTS
+1126 ADVTQRSSTS

-1145 TRHELRDLVEY
+1145 SRQELRDLVEY
-1156 VATQSSKGTAG
+1156 VATQSGKVAVDQSI
-1167 ESTPARQ
+1167 PVRQ

>member
-1 MPFQA
+1 MS
-6 MKFQRSGFLYLLRAL
+6 FQRSGFLDHRGAL
-21 FTCCAGIGVVPP
+21 FTCCAWVGVVLP

-40 NTPVTKKLEVAS
+40 DTPATRKLEVAS

-64 ALSGLRLPD
+64 AVSGLRLPD
-73 GVKAAL
+73 GIKASL

-125 RASRSVEE
+125 RASRSVDE

-162 SDADGDGTADR
+162 SDADGDGKADR
-173 NEVLGLFQE
+173 SEVLGLFQE
-182 ALDGPAAGVACA
+182 AVDGPAAGVACA

-218 KPALGKIFSGFG
+218 KPALEKMFSGFG
-230 TKFSF
+230 VRFSF

-261 VKTQEGREMAESSTG
+261 VKTREGQELTDESTG
-276 AVFRC
+276 SLFRC
-281 ELDGSGLEVFATGL
+281 EPDGSGLEVFATGL

-335 HSGALWVD
+335 HGGALWVD

-360 GLWREHHDGQPAWV
+360 GLWREPHDGQPAWV
-374 MPAIAHLG
+374 LPAIAHLG
-382 NGPCGLTL
+382 NGPCGLTR

-399 AWRGSFFLCDWR
+399 VWRGSFFLCDWR

-419 VAFTVKAEGAGF
+419 LAFNVKAEGADF
-431 RLGEVKNFLTG
+431 RLGEVTDFLTG

-491 ARLRELQQWLKEGC
+491 ARLRELQQWLKEGFGK
-505 SDVPVAELARRLEH
+505 VPVAELASRLEH
-519 EDIRARQAAQFALV
+519 DDIRARQAAQFALV

-546 ALDDAA
+546 ALNDAA

-565 QIQRKGLSALPAVI
+565 QIQRKGQSAMPAVT
-579 SLLKEDHDDEVRAQV
+579 SLLKDGHDNEVRAQV
-594 AKLLSDTPV
+594 AKLLTDTPV
-603 ADTAG
+603 TGTAD
-608 ALASLLAKGSPR
+608 ALAELLAKGSPR

-628 LGKTGDAAAFAP
+628 LGKTGEAAAFSS
-640 LVEAAKS
+640 LVDAARG
-647 LGEGDVPLRHMIVM
+647 LGESDVTLRHMIVM

-669 QPERLVALREEV
+669 QPERLVALRLET
-681 SPRVRLTALL
+681 SPRVRLIALL
-691 ALRRMDFAEVALFL
+691 ALRRMDSAEVALFL
-705 QDAEPA
+705 QDTETA
-711 ISREAVRAVHD
+711 IVREVVRAVHD
-722 RRIAAA
+722 RRITAA

-735 SRKLAGFDQATA
+735 SRKLAGFDHATA
-747 RRILNARFRLGRV
+747 RRILNVRFRLGRV
-760 EDAQALAEVAADT
+760 EDAQALAEVAANK
-773 QVQEV
+773 QVNEV

-800 GDWLPLPDRDVQ
+800 GDWLPMPDRDAE

-836 AAAGLAEKYQ
+836 AAAGLAERYQ
-846 LESVVTAL
+846 LESVVASL

-860 ETVAVSARVS
+860 ETGAVSARVA
-870 AARALELV
+870 AARALEFV
-878 QSPRA
+878 QSPRS
-883 RKLADQLLAASQPAL
+883 RKLADQLLAASQAPL
-898 RSAGRELLYAR
+898 RSAGRELLYAQ
-909 DLKAAL
+909 DFQAAL
-915 ADLERLFKAP
+915 ADLERLLKAP
-925 GAEEEKR
+925 GAEDEKR

-945 AHAFLTRQMNKLL
+945 AHAFLTRQMKKLL
-958 DHQLPDSLALDLS
+958 DHQLPDSLALDVS
-971 TALNAHGGNYK
+971 AALTAHGVNYK

-1025 RGRDLFHEKV
+1025 RGRRLFHEKV
-1035 AFLCVRCH
+1035 EFLCVRCH
-1043 NVEGQGVS
+1043 RAEGQGVS

-1113 AEAGAVKQREVLK
+1113 AEAGVMKQREVLK
-1126 TDIKQRTSTS
+1126 ADVKQRTSTS

-1145 TRHELRDLVEY
+1145 SRHELRDLVEY
-1156 VATQSSKGTAG
+1156 IATQTTTPSKSNT
-1167 ESTPARQ
+1167 SP

>member
-1 MPFQA
+1 MLFS
-6 MKFQRSGFLYLLRAL
+6 RSRFLDHRASL
-21 FTCCAGIGVVPP
+21 FTCCAWVGVVLP
-33 LGAVDSG
+33 LAAVDSG
-40 NTPVTKKLEVAS
+40 NTPATKKLEVAS

-73 GVKAAL
+73 GIKASL

-112 QDTREHPV
+112 QDTREHSV

-125 RASRSVEE
+125 RASRSVDE

-162 SDADGDGTADR
+162 SDADGDGKADR
-173 NEVLGLFQE
+173 SEVLGLFQE
-182 ALDGPAAGVACA
+182 AVDGPAAGVACA

-206 VWRLPASETEKA
+206 VWRLPASETENP
-218 KPALGKIFSGFG
+218 KPVLEKMFSGFG
-230 TKFSF
+230 VKFTF
-235 HGHDLHGMVQGPD
+235 HGHDLHGMIQGPD

-256 DRGYR
+256 DRGYH
-261 VKTQEGREMAESSTG
+261 VKTQDGLDLAESSTG

-281 ELDGSGLEVFATGL
+281 EPDGSRLEVFATGL

-300 LVFDDLGNLFTVDN
+300 LVFDNLGNLFTVDN

-343 GHASPLTPKFR
+343 DYASPLTPKFR

-382 NGPCGLTL
+382 NGPCGLTR

-399 AWRGSFFLCDWR
+399 VWRGSFFLCDWR

-419 VAFTVKAEGAGF
+419 LAFNVKAEGADF
-431 RLGEVKNFLTG
+431 RLGEVKDFLTG

-478 IWALGATATEAKE
+478 IWALGATATDAKE

-533 ERGKDGQDALQRV
+533 ERGKDGQEVLQRV
-546 ALDDAA
+546 ALNDAA

-565 QIQRKGLSALPAVI
+565 QIQRKGQSALPAVT
-579 SLLKEDHDDEVRAQV
+579 SLLKEGHDDEVRAQV
-594 AKLLSDTPV
+594 ARMLTDTPV
-603 ADTAG
+603 DGTAG
-608 ALASLLAKGSPR
+608 ALAELLAKGSPR

-628 LGKTGDAAAFAP
+628 LGKTGEAAAFAP
-640 LVEAAKS
+640 LVEAARG
-647 LGEGDVPLRHMIVM
+647 LGESNVTLRHMIVM

-669 QPERLVALREEV
+669 QPERLVALRLET

-691 ALRRMDFAEVALFL
+691 ALRRLDSAEVALFL
-705 QDAEPA
+705 HDAEPA
-711 ISREAVRAVHD
+711 IVREAVRAVHD
-722 RRIAAA
+722 RRITAA

-735 SRKLAGFDQATA
+735 SRKLAGFDHATA

-760 EDAQALAEVAADT
+760 EDAQALAEVAANK
-773 QVQEV
+773 QVNEV

-800 GDWLPLPDRDVQ
+800 GDRLLLPDRDAE

-846 LESVVTAL
+846 LESVVASL

-860 ETVAVSARVS
+860 ETGAVSARV
-870 AARALELV
+870 AAVRALEFV
-878 QSPRA
+878 QSPRS

-909 DLKAAL
+909 DFQAAL

-925 GAEEEKR
+925 GAEDEKR
-932 AALELLGR
+932 AAFELLGR

-945 AHAFLTRQMNKLL
+945 AHAFLTRQMKKLL
-958 DHQLPDSLALDLS
+958 DHQLPDSLALDVS
-971 TALNAHGGNYK
+971 AALTAHGVNYK

-1025 RGRDLFHEKV
+1025 RGHRLFHEKV
-1035 AFLCVRCH
+1035 EFLCVRCH
-1043 NVEGQGVS
+1043 RVEGQGVS

-1091 KDGSTVVGIIRQ
+1091 KDGSTIVGIIRQ

-1113 AEAGAVKQREVLK
+1113 AEAGVMKQREVLK
-1126 TDIKQRTSTS
+1126 ADVKQRTSTS

-1145 TRHELRDLVEY
+1145 SRHELRDLVEY
-1156 VATQSSKGTAG
+1156 IATQTTTPSKSNT
-1167 ESTPARQ
+1167 SP